1 MSVTR
6 LMPQVVLNA
15 LAPASTAAAL
25 LMLVIL
31 RPLWFEMDLFIT
43 AAVGFTFHW
52 SLTITII
59 TAAILIWRSICLAFT
74 SAASTPR
81 RRVLRLAG
89 MIAPTV
95 WGLLLVYVLVTE
107 SGTGLTAILPSS
119 RLYLWY
125 ALLFLFMGPAL
136 FVPLKRSGGTGER
149 GMRFTIRSVATA
161 CAVLGLVFL
170 LAAGH
175 AAFKEHRRWPAVAA
189 FPAQHWNASWITCP
203 GLSPLERVT
212 PRGMRR
218 SPENTWLCFRKTF
231 TLNEAPR
238 TAMARIAAD
247 TRYRLWINGTMAL
260 REGGLKRGPHPGGT
274 YYDEFD
280 IGPFLKKG
288 DNVIAVLVWH
298 FGRDGFAHA
307 SSGRAGLLFEC
318 RAGSLALKSD
328 GTWKTTPHPAC
339 YRPGGPGP
347 NFRLAEP
354 NTGFDARRDPGDWT
368 ALSFNDSTWRGAVEA
383 GTPPVRP
390 WGPLTARPIPFF
402 RESGLKTYRAVERV
416 PARGAGRELLKCA
429 LPWNAQVTPYF
440 KIRARA
446 GLKVHIYTGN
456 YTLGGARTVRA
467 EYITRDGIQEYE
479 CPGWMNGHVVYYDL
493 PVGAGL
499 LEARYRESGY
509 DTDMT
514 GRFECDDSFYDRL
527 WRKAVRTLYLNMR
540 DNFMDSPDRE
550 RAQWWGDAVI
560 HIAQAFYALDTR
572 SHLLARKA
580 ILELA
585 AWQRADGVL
594 YSPVPAGN
602 WHIELPLHTLASIG
616 VYGFWNYYLS
626 TGDRDT
632 VARAYPHAKRYI
644 SLWRTGPDGL
654 VVRRTGGW
662 DWGDWGANIDR
673 EVLANAWYV
682 LALRGLKHL
691 AVATGHG
698 PDTQEYDRLIASIER
713 RFDAAFWKDGAY
725 RSPGYRGDTDDR
737 ANALAVLAGLVPRER
752 YEKLRSVL
760 NEKRHASPYMEKY
773 VLEALFAMGYAEDA
787 LARMKSRYAKMVE
800 SPLSTL
806 WEGWEVG
813 SIEFGG
819 GTDNHAWSGG
829 GLVLLS
835 RYAAGVFPLTPGY
848 GEFAVEPNEGPLAR
862 VRVRVPT
869 VRGVIEVSSLAESG
883 RYTLIVTAPRGATAV
898 ACIHAKDRNGRGLS
912 SVSVNGTVIPV
923 DRAWAAPRDGVRF
936 TGADERYYRFRV
948 PAGRW
953 NFTALY

>member
-1 MSVTR
+1 MSVKR
-6 LMPQVVLNA
+6 LMPHAVLHA
-15 LAPASTAAAL
+15 LALASTAAAL

-31 RPLWFEMDLFIT
+31 RPLWFEMDLFI
-43 AAVGFTFHW
+43 AAAAGFNFHW
-52 SLTITII
+52 SLIITII
-59 TAAILIWRSICLAFT
+59 TAAILIWRAIRLAFM
-74 SAASTPR
+74 STVPFSR
-81 RRVLRLAG
+81 HRVLRLAG
-89 MIAPTV
+89 MIASTV
-95 WGLLLVYVLVTE
+95 WGLLCVYLLVTE
-107 SGTGLTAILPSS
+107 SGTGLTAIMPPS

-125 ALLFLFMGPAL
+125 ALLFLLMGPAL
-136 FVPLKRSGGTGER
+136 YAAFKTSVGSGGTTAHHTR
-149 GMRFTIRSVATA
+149 ILIAVA

-170 LAAGH
+170 LAAGR
-175 AAFKEHRRWPAVAA
+175 AAFREHHRWPAAA
-189 FPAQHWNASWITCP
+189 ASPAQHWSASWITCL

-212 PRGMRR
+212 PRFMRR
-218 SPENTWLCFRKTF
+218 TPENTWLCFRKAF
-231 TLNEAPR
+231 TLKEAPR

-247 TRYRLWINGTMAL
+247 TRYRLWINGIMVL
-260 REGGLKRGPHPGGT
+260 REGGLKRGPHPGGS
-274 YYDEFD
+274 YYDELD

-288 DNVIAVLVWH
+288 ANIVAVLVWH

-318 RAGSLALKSD
+318 RAGDLALGSD
-328 GTWKTTPHPAC
+328 GTWKTTTHPAC
-339 YRPGGPGP
+339 YLPGGSGS

-368 ALSFNDSTWRGAVEA
+368 ALSFNDSGWRGAVEA
-383 GTPPVRP
+383 GAPPVRP
-390 WGPLTARPIPFF
+390 WGPLTVRPIPFF
-402 RESGLKTYRAVERV
+402 RESGLMSYRAVERV
-416 PARGAGRELLKCA
+416 SARGAGRELVKCA
-429 LPWNAQVTPYF
+429 LPYNAQVTPYF
-440 KIRARA
+440 KIRARS
-446 GLKVHIYTGN
+446 GLKVHIHTGN

-479 CPGWMNGHVVYYDL
+479 CPGWMNGHEVYYDL
-493 PVGAGL
+493 PEGSEL

-509 DTDMT
+509 DTDIT
-514 GRFECDDSFYDRL
+514 GHFECDDPFYARL
-527 WRKAVRTLYLNMR
+527 WNKAARTVYLCMR
-540 DNFMDSPDRE
+540 DNFMESPDRE

-560 HIAQAFYALDTR
+560 HIAQVFYALDTR

-602 WHIELPLHTLASIG
+602 WHIELPLHSLPPISI
-616 VYGFWNYYLS
+616 YGFWNYYLS

-632 VARAYPHAKRYI
+632 VTRAYPHAKRYI

-662 DWGDWGANIDR
+662 DWNDWGANIDR

-682 LALRGLKHL
+682 LALRGLRHL
-691 AVATGHG
+691 AAATGH
-698 PDTQEYDRLIASIER
+698 DTDTPEYDRLISSIER

-752 YEKLRSVL
+752 YEKLRRVL

-800 SPLSTL
+800 SLLSTL
-806 WEGWEVG
+806 WEGWEIG

-819 GTDNHAWSGG
+819 GTNNHAWSGG

-848 GEFAVEPNEGPLAR
+848 GEFAVEPHEGPLAR

-869 VRGVIEVSSLAESG
+869 VRGIIEVSSLTEGG
-883 RYTLIVTAPRGATAV
+883 RYTLSVTAPRGTMAV
-898 ACIHAKDRNGRGLS
+898 AGIHTKDRNGRGLS
-912 SVSVNGTVIPV
+912 SVSVNGRVIPV
-923 DRAWAAPRDGVRF
+923 DRAWATPRDGVRF
-936 TGADERYYRFRV
+936 TGAEERYYRFRV

-953 NFTALY
+953 NFTATY